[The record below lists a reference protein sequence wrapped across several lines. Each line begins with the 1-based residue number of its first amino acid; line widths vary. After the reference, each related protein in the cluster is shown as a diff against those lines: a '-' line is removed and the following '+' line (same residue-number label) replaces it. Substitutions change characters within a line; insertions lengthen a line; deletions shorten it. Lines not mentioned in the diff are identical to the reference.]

1 MAHTT
6 LAVQQIQTRTF
17 QPSRRPRRAW
27 KIVGLWPQGGG
38 GRRGVTHRW
47 SLGIFPPPR
56 TRHPVFR
63 KTSPRT
69 ILREI
74 LTMAQR
80 QPTHKLNTHRLR
92 VNQNGALQG
101 TVARYDPFGQPIDPV
116 TGDIGTEQANDSGPD
131 TMDSDADYGWAGQRQ
146 KLYEHLGT
154 LATIEMGAR
163 QYVPA
168 LGRFLSIDPVAGGVD
183 NSYVYPTD
191 PINKQ
196 DLDGNSEWSRGC
208 LEAVA
213 VVAGIAG
220 AIACTASI
228 VCGIAGAVAI
238 GVAAGT
244 AAYLARDGF
253 SNRFNVAGLAA
264 EAALGAVGG
273 AGITTGIRATASKI
287 ITKAPRVGSP
297 NIKRGKD
304 SFHATGAWFQPKII
318 RSGEIRILTKHTKGN
333 HDGAFGLQVKVS
345 GEVNNYPGFHTWIVK
360 HRNLKHSAFERGK

>member
-92 VNQNGALQG
+92 VNQNGVLQG

-131 TMDSDADYGWAGQRQ
+131 TMDSDADYGWAGHHQ
-146 KLYEHLGT
+146 KLYEHLRT
-154 LATIEMGAR
+154 IATIEMGAR

-196 DLDGNSEWSRGC
+196 DLDGISEWWRGC

-228 VCGIAGAVAI
+228 VCGIAG
-238 GVAAGT
+238 
-244 AAYLARDGF
+244 
-253 SNRFNVAGLAA
+253 
-264 EAALGAVGG
+264 
-273 AGITTGIRATASKI
+273 ITTEIRATASKI

-304 SFHATGAWFQPKII
+304 SFHATGAWFEPKII